1 MKTTVASIQSINIV
15 LSEEVKLNIQQYY
28 DFLITMTDLVMHLHD
43 LGWFVVR
50 VHTDSIT
57 LQRDFGTDGSEVL
70 LNITI
75 GI

>member
-1 MKTTVASIQSINIV
+1 MKVKFDSIQSIKIM
-15 LSEEVKLNIQQYY
+15 LPEEVELNIQQYY
-28 DFLITMTDLVMHLHD
+28 DCLITMTDLVMHLHD

-50 VHTDSIT
+50 VGDDSIT

-75 GI
+75 EV

>member
-1 MKTTVASIQSINIV
+1 MKATVASIQSVNIM
-15 LSEEVKLNIQQYY
+15 LSEEVRLNIKQYY
-28 DFLITMTDLVMHLHD
+28 DCLITMTDLVMHLHD

-50 VHTDSIT
+50 VHNDSIT

-75 GI
+75 EV

>member
-1 MKTTVASIQSINIV
+1 MKATLVSIQSVNIM
-15 LSEEVKLNIQQYY
+15 LPEEVELNIKQYY

-50 VHTDSIT
+50 VHIDSIT

-70 LNITI
+70 LNII
-75 GI
+75 IEV

>member
-1 MKTTVASIQSINIV
+1 MKATVASIQSINIM
-15 LSEEVKLNIQQYY
+15 LPEEVQLDIQKYY
-28 DFLITMTDLVMHLHD
+28 DCLITMTDLVMHLHD

-50 VHTDSIT
+50 VCDDSIT

-75 GI
+75 EV

>member
-1 MKTTVASIQSINIV
+1 MKATVASIQSINIM
-15 LSEEVKLNIQQYY
+15 LPEEVQLDIQKY
-28 DFLITMTDLVMHLHD
+28 DDCLITMTDLVMHLHD

-50 VHTDSIT
+50 VHNDSIT

-75 GI
+75 EV

>member
-1 MKTTVASIQSINIV
+1 MKATVASIQSINIM
-15 LSEEVKLNIQQYY
+15 LPEEVQLDIQKY
-28 DFLITMTDLVMHLHD
+28 DDCLITVTDLVMHLHD
-43 LGWFVVR
+43 RGWLVVR

-75 GI
+75 DV

>member
-1 MKTTVASIQSINIV
+1 MKATVASIQSINIM
-15 LSEEVKLNIQQYY
+15 LPEEVQLDIQKY
-28 DFLITMTDLVMHLHD
+28 DDCLITVTDLVMHLHD

-50 VHTDSIT
+50 VSDDSIT

-75 GI
+75 EV

>member
-1 MKTTVASIQSINIV
+1 MKTTVASIQSINIM

-28 DFLITMTDLVMHLHD
+28 DCLITMTDLVMHLHD

-75 GI
+75 EI

>member
-1 MKTTVASIQSINIV
+1 MKATVASIQSTNII
-15 LSEEVKLNIQQYY
+15 LSVEAQLNIQQYY
-28 DFLITMTDLVMHLHD
+28 DCLITMTDMVMHLHD

-50 VHTDSIT
+50 VNDDSIT

-75 GI
+75 EV

>member
-1 MKTTVASIQSINIV
+1 MKVTGASNQTVNII
-15 LSEEVKLNIQQYY
+15 LSVEAQLNIQQYY

-43 LGWFVVR
+43 LGWLVVR

-75 GI
+75 EV

>member
-1 MKTTVASIQSINIV
+1 M
-15 LSEEVKLNIQQYY
+15 LPEEVELNIQQYY
-28 DFLITMTDLVMHLHD
+28 DCLITMTDLVMHLHD

-50 VHTDSIT
+50 VNDYSIA

-75 GI
+75 EV

>member
-1 MKTTVASIQSINIV
+1 MKTTLVSIQSVDIM
-15 LSEEVKLNIQQYY
+15 LPEEVQLNIQQYY
-28 DFLITMTDLVMHLHD
+28 NFLITMTDLVMHLHD

-75 GI
+75 EV

>member
-1 MKTTVASIQSINIV
+1 MKAALVSTQSISIM
-15 LSEEVKLNIQQYY
+15 LPEEVQLNIQQYY
-28 DFLITMTDLVMHLHD
+28 DCLITMTDLVMHLHD

-50 VHTDSIT
+50 VGDDSIT

-75 GI
+75 EV

>member
-1 MKTTVASIQSINIV
+1 MKATVASIQSINII
-15 LSEEVKLNIQQYY
+15 LQEEVQLNIQQYY

-50 VHTDSIT
+50 VNDDSIT

-75 GI
+75 EV